1 MHCNLKWTEMNQRS
15 FSNRNLDINWNWKE
29 SMNHQTICVLFQLN
43 LDLTLF
49 GLLLPCKNDW
59 TWSFRSMF
67 FFSSWNYK
75 YFFYLSQTHALIEFL
90 ILFLLINLNDTVVTL
105 FKVTQNT
112 DKSDFY
118 LIRDIKDVNL
128 SLGHVLALDDK
139 NKLWLKVNKW
149 AAKTPDPKQ

>member
-1 MHCNLKWTEMNQRS
+1 M
-15 FSNRNLDINWNWKE
+15 NWNESKKFFKQKSRYQLKLKGKE
-29 SMNHQTICVLFQLN
+29 SMNHQTICVLSQLN

-139 NKLWLKVNKW
+139 NKLYFVTYHWW
-149 AAKTPDPKQ
+149 KTIWQTDT

>member
-1 MHCNLKWTEMNQRS
+1 M
-15 FSNRNLDINWNWKE
+15 NWNESKKFFKQKSRYQLKLKGKE
-29 SMNHQTICVLFQLN
+29 SMNHQTIYVLSQLN

>member
-1 MHCNLKWTEMNQRS
+1 MIEHEASDRCS
-15 FSNRNLDINWNWKE
+15 FSPPEITNIF
-29 SMNHQTICVLFQLN
+29 LF
-43 LDLTLF
+43 F
-49 GLLLPCKNDW
+49 
-59 TWSFRSMF
+59 
-67 FFSSWNYK
+67 
-75 YFFYLSQTHALIEFL
+75 LSQTHALIEFL

-139 NKLWLKVNKW
+139 NKL
-149 AAKTPDPKQ
+149 